1 MKKYRKII
9 IPICLVLVVLLII
22 SLRGV
27 SLSTSKFI
35 FSTRYYKTPL
45 AAFEADND
53 LIMIKEDVDVYVINE
68 NNCFYI
74 AMTENNELLVSKM
87 FCKNERFFSTGNYVI
102 YSLADNIPLL
112 NDSYNEDIIFSE
124 KGLKQKHI
132 YWRLIITE
140 NEEVANNSTLIYD
153 YILND
158 IKYYIYFIVK

>member
-53 LIMIKEDVDVYVINE
+53 LIMIKEDVDIYVINE

-74 AMTENNELLVSKM
+74 AMT
-87 FCKNERFFSTGNYVI
+87 
-102 YSLADNIPLL
+102 
-112 NDSYNEDIIFSE
+112 
-124 KGLKQKHI
+124 
-132 YWRLIITE
+132 
-140 NEEVANNSTLIYD
+140 
-153 YILND
+153 
-158 IKYYIYFIVK
+158 